1 MVSANDNP
9 EEGGGSAP
17 NEHLAKDIFTISI
30 ISNTIRPKRQVCNT
44 IKKNNQNILYFHSVT
59 LLYEATDHGFG

>member
-9 EEGGGSAP
+9 EEGGGSAL

-44 IKKNNQNILYFHSVT
+44 I
-59 LLYEATDHGFG
+59 